1 MKKKVSIQLKL
12 NKRSVSSLDQQ
23 TQERIRGGS
32 YGGNCT
38 GGTGG
43 SGSGPA
49 PTRNCPP
56 ATGNCQTNTCPPQT
70 QLTCYT
76 YTYPNPTYW
85 WDCVYG

>member
-12 NKRSVSSLDQQ
+12 NKRSVSSLDKE
-23 TQERIRGGS
+23 TQSMIKGGS
-32 YGGNCT
+32 YGC
-38 GGTGG
+38 GGTG

-49 PTRNCPP
+49 PTRN
-56 ATGNCQTNTCPPQT
+56 NCPPQT

-85 WDCVYG
+85 WDCVYGW